1 MNKPELAECP
11 VIAAVKNEAQLEN
24 ALRSECEVVFLLF
37 GDLLNVTELTERV
50 REAGKFPVVHLDL
63 VNGLKSRATLRW
75 TLSQKRPAPA
85 GSFRPGPRWSAVRR
99 SWGCLPSCAYSS
111 LTRWRWK
118 IWRATA

>member
-37 GDLLNVTELTERV
+37 GDLLNVAELTERV
-50 REAGKFPVVHLDL
+50 RAAGKFPVVHLDL
-63 VNGLKSRATLRW
+63 VNGLSPRDIAVDFIA
-75 TLSQKRPAPA
+75 KRPAPA

-99 SWGCLPSCAYSS
+99 NWGCLPSCACSS

-118 IWRATA
+118 IWRATV